1 MGTRTAI
8 KMDGDTEG
16 VQAGPGMTWEEA
28 QAFLRKWEKKITD
41 DLKKEA
47 AELQVRCTGEKLITF
62 EKKMELY
69 RSTLMP
75 YISSSQRLNREE
87 AEVMKDLNE
96 AKYGIESDPNVKT
109 NVTEIQ
115 NLQATLMMMG
125 GKLKAVKIEQEKM
138 AKQIQE
144 LRGSLSEIYGCE
156 ATEKSDNE
164 IKWELEEQRRLQ
176 EEERIKQAE
185 IAKKQKEEE
194 EKRKKE
200 EALKKEEEEK
210 RS

>member
-1 MGTRTAI
+1 M
-8 KMDGDTEG
+8 KLGDTEV

-28 QAFLRKWEKKITD
+28 QAFLHKWEKKITD

-47 AELQVRCTGEKLITF
+47 AELQLKCTGEKLITF

-96 AKYGIESDPNVKT
+96 AKYGIEKDPSVKT

-156 ATEKSDNE
+156 ATEK
-164 IKWELEEQRRLQ
+164 
-176 EEERIKQAE
+176 
-185 IAKKQKEEE
+185 
-194 EKRKKE
+194 
-200 EALKKEEEEK
+200 
-210 RS
+210 

>member
-1 MGTRTAI
+1 MG
-8 KMDGDTEG
+8 
-16 VQAGPGMTWEEA
+16 
-28 QAFLRKWEKKITD
+28 
-41 DLKKEA
+41 
-47 AELQVRCTGEKLITF
+47 
-62 EKKMELY
+62 
-69 RSTLMP
+69 
-75 YISSSQRLNREE
+75 E

-144 LRGSLSEIYGCE
+144 LRGPLSEIYGCE

-176 EEERIKQAE
+176 EEEKIKQAE
-185 IAKKQKEEE
+185 IA
-194 EKRKKE
+194 
-200 EALKKEEEEK
+200 
-210 RS
+210 